1 VRPPI
6 LNCHDRETA
15 LASLSA
21 AVNVPGAELRHAL
34 CTVDDAAFASDV
46 DDPAT
51 AMPRVVLGGLGV
63 DMASVQLAGAYYFHG
78 TRTLDPG
85 GFQARGILAL
95 DEMLEQVWSMLFEIA
110 ACSPDEWA
118 EFRQAVET
126 GAGDH
131 DGFLYRLKTGERQHH
146 GPHAVL
152 VRDVLINPATE
163 GWHDYLD
170 CPEIV
175 QDIARCYG
183 AGLEARFRAASKPC
197 IVTFRRTDINA
208 PRAIACACWH
218 LHGDGKTNI
227 TIDGYIGEG
236 AAIPPEDVVAVEV
249 VVNR

>member
-1 VRPPI
+1 MPI
-6 LNCHDRETA
+6 LNCHDQETT

-21 AVNVPGAELRHAL
+21 AVGVPAADLCEALRTL
-34 CTVDDAAFASDV
+34 DDV
-46 DDPAT
+46 DAEDAERPEIAK
-51 AMPRVVLGGLGV
+51 PQLVLGSLGV
-63 DMASVQLAGAYYFHG
+63 NIATVQLAGANYFHG
-78 TRTLDPG
+78 TRTTDPE
-85 GFQARGILAL
+85 GFWERGILSL
-95 DEMLEQVWSMLFEIA
+95 DEMLEQIWTTLFDLA
-110 ACSPDEWA
+110 GCSPDEWA
-118 EFRQAVET
+118 EFRRAVEA

-183 AGLEARFRAASKPC
+183 ADLEARFRAASKPC

-227 TIDGYIGEG
+227 TIEGYMGEG
-236 AAIPPEDVVAVEV
+236 AAIPPEDVVAVEAV
-249 VVNR
+249 ATR